1 MPQQVPGLPI
11 DWIQRALSSGRVV
24 LCGGALASLL
34 SIVGCGS
41 GADTTGQADDDVPA
55 AAADANTSLSD
66 QVAALAAARN
76 ATAAGQD
83 QPPAAP
89 IAAPDPPSVATQ
101 TAGTFQLPADATP
114 PQLLDSL
121 EKIDRQIQRVATQQT
136 EWDTPEK
143 IQAEIKRLA
152 KVKLEAA
159 SRLADLPSLPPEML
173 KHSKRGKLQALSH
186 LVALGDTASTAELKR
201 FAEELSHS
209 TDPTLAVE
217 SRLVLIGFAMEQLQV
232 SNDPQP
238 VVDLVEQLANNAD
251 VLEMPALMTMGQ
263 ARNGL
268 QQYGYS
274 AAAREVRQ
282 WMVQAFEKHPDP
294 NIRAMAED
302 LANAERYDV
311 LDSLRRDLEQGLTVT
326 PSQWQTEAQN
336 LVRRGA
342 DLGALRYLSE
352 AALHFEVTGMKE
364 FADVSYEVIRT
375 GFADAEDAEL
385 RNEQQIILATYA
397 ARRQIIGKPLQVDL
411 PDTTGAPYDYST
423 LRGSVVLM
431 PFWAAEHPES
441 ISVFRLLESIR
452 DKHPEQVS
460 LLGVNVDLEE
470 ASLAQFE
477 RQIRL
482 DWPSLRSPDP
492 LQQGIENPLAM
503 QTGVT
508 SFPFVVLIDQQGKVR
523 KIFLTNV
530 GIEQATEKLLNPATP
545 ES

>member
-1 MPQQVPGLPI
+1 MPHPVLGFT
-11 DWIQRALSSGRVV
+11 LSSIRHAL
-24 LCGGALASLL
+24 LCGGALVALL
-34 SIVGCGS
+34 PIAGCSSGS
-41 GADTTGQADDDVPA
+41 DSADNGKDDAPA
-55 AAADANTSLSD
+55 AAADSNASLSE
-66 QVAALAAARN
+66 QVAALAAARRAN
-76 ATAAGQD
+76 AEA
-83 QPPAAP
+83 PAALP
-89 IAAPDPPSVATQ
+89 IAAPDPPSVSAQ
-101 TAGTFQLPADATP
+101 TAGSFQLPPDATP
-114 PQLLDSL
+114 PQLLESL

-159 SRLADLPSLPPEML
+159 SRLAEMPSLPPEML

-186 LVALGDTASTAELKR
+186 LVALGDNASATELKQ
-201 FAEELSHS
+201 FAETLSLS

-217 SRLVLIGFAMEQLQV
+217 SRLVLIGFAMEQLQL

-238 VVDLVEQLANNAD
+238 VVDLVQQLANQAD

-274 AAAREVRQ
+274 AAAREVRDH
-282 WMVQAFEKHPDP
+282 MVQAFAKHRDP

-311 LDSLRRDLEQGLTVT
+311 LDALRRDLEQGRTVT
-326 PSQWQTEAQN
+326 PAQWQTEAQN
-336 LVRRGA
+336 LIRRGA

-352 AALHFEVTGMKE
+352 SALHFEVTGMKE
-364 FADVSYEVIRT
+364 FAEVTYESIRS
-375 GFADAEDAEL
+375 GFADSQDAEL
-385 RNEQQIILATYA
+385 RNEQQIILSTYA
-397 ARRQIIGKPLQVDL
+397 ARGQIIGRSLQVDL
-411 PDTTGAPYDYST
+411 PDTTGAPYDYSS
-423 LRGSVVLM
+423 LRGRVVLM

-441 ISVFRLLESIR
+441 IAVFRLLESIR
-452 DKHPEQVS
+452 DQHPDQVS
-460 LLGVNVDLEE
+460 LLGVNVDFEE

-477 RQIRL
+477 REIRL

-492 LQQGIENPLAM
+492 LQQGIENPLAI

-530 GIEQATEKLLNPATP
+530 GIQEATEKLLQPKTP